1 MTATKGSKK
10 RIFNKVQT
18 KAFDCI
24 RSLPLMSQ
32 QSKMNLSEPALHS
45 QCCWSSSYIIPSITD
60 CFTVKKKRLLKRLFL
75 VNLVFFPFL
84 PLSVSLHLSMY
95 VSLFLPLAFSFSIK
109 ANTNFF
115 NVLFNIG

>member
-75 VNLVFFPFL
+75 INLFFFFPSSL
-84 PLSVSLHLSMY
+84 SLSLSVCLCMSLSFCLL
-95 VSLFLPLAFSFSIK
+95 LFPFQSKPIQIFLMSYL
-109 ANTNFF
+109 T
-115 NVLFNIG
+115 

>member
-75 VNLVFFPFL
+75 VNMALTVCRYIITGGVLIELNPPGAR
-84 PLSVSLHLSMY
+84 PLMNLSIWQSL
-95 VSLFLPLAFSFSIK
+95 
-109 ANTNFF
+109 
-115 NVLFNIG
+115 